1 MGCEPPCVPSTTG
14 VVPSTFPGGVEMK
27 VPVLVQLLCP
37 ALVLT
42 LLRGQLWDGFGA
54 LCVPC
59 E

>member
-1 MGCEPPCVPSTTG
+1 MCTQRHG

-27 VPVLVQLLCP
+27 VPVLVQLLHP